1 MTRQRSETIGTLGR
15 APARQSKT
23 PAGQPPLKRAPPP
36 PPEKGGLRRWLR
48 GAFLDNLG
56 LKFVSIVLAATVFL
70 LVNDD
75 KDREITVRVGVL
87 YVLPEDRV
95 LISERIDDVRVTLRG
110 PWRRLRNF
118 DERELSRISLDLR
131 TTPTGEI
138 AFTSDMIQAPSGL
151 TIAQISPR
159 SMRVAF
165 DKRSERTVDVAPIVT
180 GRPQHGYVMV
190 EIKAAPATVRVRG
203 AESLL
208 AALSSVRTREV
219 SLEGRTDGFSAST
232 VLVPPNGVELIASDQ
247 VEVQVH
253 IDQELVTR
261 RMPGVPVAAKGD
273 GVDLSRWTLRPAQ
286 VEITLTGALLAVE
299 RAKDLMR
306 PIVRLVASDKAGR
319 DAEVMIEG
327 LPPGVG
333 VRISPE
339 RVKLVPVVPAPKQP
353 TTPPRAPVPAPEP
366 APVPPAPAPAPP

>member
-1 MTRQRSETIGTLGR
+1 VRQRSQTIGTLGR
-15 APARQSKT
+15 APARHSQG
-23 PAGQPPLKRAPPP
+23 PVLPPLPRTPDPT
-36 PPEKGGLRRWLR
+36 PEDKGGGVRRWLR
-48 GAFLDNLG
+48 GAFLDNIG
-56 LKFVSIVLAATVFL
+56 LKFLSIVLAATVFL

-95 LISERIDDVRVTLRG
+95 LVSERIDDIRVTLRG

-131 TTPTGEI
+131 NTPTGEI
-138 AFTSDMIQAPSGL
+138 AFTPDMIQAPSGL

-165 DKRSERTVDVAPIVT
+165 DKRTEKTVDVTPIVS
-180 GRPQHGYVMV
+180 GHPLHGYVV
-190 EIKAAPATVRVRG
+190 AEIKAAPASVRVRG

-208 AALSSVRTREV
+208 AALSSIRTREV
-219 SLEGRTDGFSAST
+219 SLEGRMDGFVAST
-232 VLVPPNGVELIASDQ
+232 ILVPPDGIELTASDR
-247 VEVQVH
+247 VEVQVQ
-253 IDQELVTR
+253 IDEELVTR
-261 RMPGVPVAAKGD
+261 RMPGLPVQVAGT
-273 GVDLSRWTLRPAQ
+273 GVDPTRWTIAPAQ

-299 RAKDLMR
+299 KARDMMR
-306 PIVRLVASDKAGR
+306 PVVRLLTTDKVAR
-319 DAEVMIEG
+319 EAEVMIEG

-339 RVKLVPVVPAPKQP
+339 RVKLAPVAPLSKQP
-353 TTPPRAPVPAPEP
+353 VAPPPAPER
-366 APVPPAPAPAPP
+366 APAPPPTPSP

>member
-1 MTRQRSETIGTLGR
+1 VRQRSQTIGTLGR
-15 APARQSKT
+15 APARQSKS
-23 PAGQPPLKRAPPP
+23 PPLQPLPSAPEPP
-36 PPEKGGLRRWLR
+36 PPEDGGVRRWLR

-56 LKFVSIVLAATVFL
+56 LKFLSIVLAVTVFL
-70 LVNDD
+70 LVNDN

-95 LISERIDDVRVTLRG
+95 LVSERIDDIRVTLRG

-118 DERELSRISLDLR
+118 DERELSRISVDLR
-131 TTPTGEI
+131 NAPTGEI

-151 TIAQISPR
+151 AIAQISPR

-165 DKRSERTVDVAPIVT
+165 DKRTEKTVDVAPVVA
-180 GRPQHGYVMV
+180 GSPQHGYVV
-190 EIKAAPATVRVRG
+190 LEIKAAPAAVRVRG

-219 SLEGRTDGFSAST
+219 SLEGRTDGFAAPT
-232 VLVPPNGVELIASDQ
+232 VLVPPDGIELLGTDQ
-247 VEVQVH
+247 VQVQVR
-253 IDQELVTR
+253 INEELVTR
-261 RMPGVPVAAKGD
+261 KMPDVPVTAIGD
-273 GVDLSRWTLRPAQ
+273 GIDLTKWTIAPAH

-299 RAKDLMR
+299 KSRDMMR
-306 PIVRLVASDKAGR
+306 PVVKVVPTDRSGR
-319 DAEVMIEG
+319 DAEVTIEG

-339 RVKLVPVVPAPKQP
+339 RVKLAPVAAPPKPAPAAP
-353 TTPPRAPVPAPEP
+353 VRAPAPPVPAP
-366 APVPPAPAPAPP
+366 APTP

>member
-1 MTRQRSETIGTLGR
+1 MRQRSQTIGTLGR
-15 APARQSKT
+15 SPARQSQEIK
-23 PAGQPPLKRAPPP
+23 PLKPPLGPQEPP
-36 PPEKGGLRRWLR
+36 PPEKGQIRRWLR
-48 GAFLDNLG
+48 GAFLDNVG
-56 LKFVSIVLAATVFL
+56 LKFLSIVLAITVFL

-87 YVLPEDRV
+87 YVLPEDKV
-95 LISERIDDVRVTLRG
+95 LVSERLDDVRVTLRG

-131 TTPTGEI
+131 NTPTGEI

-165 DKRSERTVDVAPIVT
+165 DKRTEKTVDVSPIVA
-180 GRPQHGYVMV
+180 GRPQHGYVV
-190 EIKAAPATVRVRG
+190 LEIKASPASVRVRG

-219 SLEGRTDGFSAST
+219 SLEGRTDGFSAPT
-232 VLVPPNGVELIASDQ
+232 VLVPPDGIELTGSEQ
-247 VEVQVH
+247 VEVQVQ
-253 IDQELVTR
+253 INEELVTR
-261 RMPGVPVAAKGD
+261 RTPDVPVSMAGD
-273 GVDLSRWTLRPAQ
+273 GVDLAKWRIAPAQ

-299 RAKDLMR
+299 KAKELMK
-306 PIVRLVASDKAGR
+306 PVVKLLSTDKAGR
-319 DAEVMIEG
+319 DAEVTIVG

-339 RVKLVPVVPAPKQP
+339 RVKLTPVAPTPKQP
-353 TTPPRAPVPAPEP
+353 VA
-366 APVPPAPAPAPP
+366 PAPAPAPAP

>member
-1 MTRQRSETIGTLGR
+1 MRQRSQTIGTLGR

-23 PAGQPPLKRAPPP
+23 HPSQPGPRPNKTPDPTPAP
-36 PPEKGGLRRWLR
+36 KGGVRRWLR
-48 GAFLDNLG
+48 GAFLDNIG
-56 LKFVSIVLAATVFL
+56 LKFLSIVLAATVFL

-95 LISERIDDVRVTLRG
+95 LVSERIDDVRVTLRG

-131 TTPTGEI
+131 NAPTGEI

-165 DKRSERTVDVAPIVT
+165 DKRTEKTVDVAPIVA
-180 GRPQHGYVMV
+180 GHPQHGYMVV
-190 EIKAAPATVRVRG
+190 EIKAAPSTVRIRG
-203 AESLL
+203 AETLL

-219 SLEGRTDGFSAST
+219 GLEGRTDGFVAAT
-232 VLVPPNGVELIASDQ
+232 ALVPPDGIELIGSDQ
-247 VEVQVH
+247 AEVQVQ
-253 IDQELVTR
+253 IDEELVTR
-261 RMPGVPVAAKGD
+261 RLPGVPVGVIGD
-273 GVDLSRWTLRPAQ
+273 GVDLTRWSVTPAQ

-299 RAKDLMR
+299 KARDLMR
-306 PIVRLVASDKAGR
+306 PVVRLLPADKLGR
-319 DAEVMIEG
+319 AAEVMIQG

-339 RVKLVPVVPAPKQP
+339 RVKLLPGIPAAKQP
-353 TTPPRAPVPAPEP
+353 AT
-366 APVPPAPAPAPP
+366 APPPPLTP

>member
-1 MTRQRSETIGTLGR
+1 MATGQTGRSRPPPT
-15 APARQSKT
+15 KT
-23 PAGQPPLKRAPPP
+23 PAPPP
-36 PPEKGGLRRWLR
+36 HDKGSVRRWLR
-48 GAFLDNLG
+48 GAFLDNIG
-56 LKFVSIVLAATVFL
+56 LKFLSIVLAATVFL

-95 LISERIDDVRVTLRG
+95 LVSERIDEIRVTLRG

-131 TTPTGEI
+131 NTPTGEI

-165 DKRSERTVDVAPIVT
+165 DKRTEKTVDVSPIVA
-180 GRPQHGYVMV
+180 GHPLHGYVV
-190 EIKAAPATVRVRG
+190 AEIKAEPASVRVRG

-219 SLEGRTDGFSAST
+219 SLEGRMDGFVAST
-232 VLVPPNGVELIASDQ
+232 VLVPPDGIELTGSDR
-247 VEVQVH
+247 VEVQVQ
-253 IDQELVTR
+253 IDEELVTR
-261 RMPGVPVAAKGD
+261 RMPGLPVEISGT
-273 GVDLSRWTLRPAQ
+273 GVDLTRWTIAPSQ

-299 RAKDLMR
+299 KARDMMR
-306 PIVRLVASDKAGR
+306 PVVRLLPNDKAAR
-319 DAEVMIEG
+319 DAEVTIEG

-339 RVKLVPVVPAPKQP
+339 RVKLTPVAPPPKQP
-353 TTPPRAPVPAPEP
+353 A
-366 APVPPAPAPAPP
+366 APPPTP

>member
-1 MTRQRSETIGTLGR
+1 VRPRSQTIGTLGR
-15 APARQSKT
+15 APARQSKG
-23 PAGQPPLKRAPPP
+23 PPIQPPAPEPA
-36 PPEKGGLRRWLR
+36 PPEKGRVRRWLR
-48 GAFLDNLG
+48 GAFLDNVG

-95 LISERIDDVRVTLRG
+95 LVSERIDEVRVTLRG

-118 DERELSRISLDLR
+118 DERELSRISVDLR
-131 TTPTGEI
+131 NAPTGEI
-138 AFTSDMIQAPSGL
+138 AFTSDMVQAPSGL

-165 DKRSERTVDVAPIVT
+165 DKRTEKTVDVAPIVA
-180 GRPQHGYVMV
+180 GRPQHGYVV
-190 EIKAAPATVRVRG
+190 LEIKAAPATVRVRG

-208 AALSSVRTREV
+208 AALSSVRTGEV
-219 SLEGRTDGFSAST
+219 SLEGRTDGFSTVT
-232 VLVPPNGVELIASDQ
+232 VLVPPDGIELIAS
-247 VEVQVH
+247 ENVQVQVA
-253 IDQELVTR
+253 IDEELVTR
-261 RMPGVPVAAKGD
+261 KMPRVPVSTTGD
-273 GVDLSRWTLRPAQ
+273 GVDLTRWTIAPAQ

-299 RAKDLMR
+299 KAKDLMR
-306 PIVRLVASDKAGR
+306 PVVRLVLTDKTGR
-319 DAEVMIEG
+319 DAEVRIEG

-339 RVKLVPVVPAPKQP
+339 RVKLIPVVPAPKQP
-353 TTPPRAPVPAPEP
+353 V
-366 APVPPAPAPAPP
+366 APAPAP